1 MERLVSSPGTR
12 FPAFRLVRADTE
24 LSPRD
29 YTTDLSWRPVPFRA
43 AADVA
48 RVWSAFADG
57 ATIVAQA
64 LHLHW
69 EPLALFCRDL
79 ERELGHAAQANAY
92 YTPRGSQGLPVHHD
106 THDVLCLQV
115 SGTKRWLV
123 YEPVVELPLREQRYS
138 PRLGAPGPVA
148 LAVTLGPGDTLY
160 LPRGWL
166 HQALTSDD
174 HSLHVTVGIHVYTW
188 LDAVRAAVE
197 RCRDDVDFRR
207 GVHDGADTPDDLVVR
222 LAQQLAPEAVAAVRR
237 AKLVRSRRPILFD
250 QARQVE
256 ALASLTP
263 DSEVERRPTVLF
275 ELRSD
280 GRTVTL
286 EFDGKRI
293 SLPALAGEELQALSA
308 ADEPR
313 RIRDLPGRLDADS
326 RLVLVRRLVRE
337 GFLRVPVAD

>member
-1 MERLVSSPGTR
+1 VERLVSSPATR
-12 FPAFRLVRADTE
+12 FPAFRLVRADAE
-24 LSPRD
+24 LSPSD
-29 YTTDLSWRPVPFRA
+29 YTTDLSWRPVPFRG

-64 LHLHW
+64 LHLHR

-79 ERELGHAAQANAY
+79 ERELGHSAQANAY

-123 YEPVVELPLREQRYS
+123 YEPVLELPLREQRYS
-138 PRLGAPGPVA
+138 PRLGRPGPVV
-148 LAVTLGPGDTLY
+148 LDVTLGPGDTLY

-166 HQALTSDD
+166 HQALTSHD
-174 HSLHVTVGIHVYTW
+174 HSLHLTVGIHVYTW
-188 LDAVRAAVE
+188 LDAVRAAVA
-197 RCRDDVDFRR
+197 RCGDDLSFRR
-207 GVHDGADTPDDLVVR
+207 GVHVDAEPPDDLLDR
-222 LAQQLAPEAVAAVRR
+222 LAQQLTADAVAAARR
-237 AKLVRSRRPILFD
+237 SKLVRSRRPILFD

-256 ALASLTP
+256 ALETLTP

-275 ELRSD
+275 ALRPD
-280 GRTVTL
+280 GETVTL
-286 EFDGKRI
+286 EFEGKRVFVPARAREE
-293 SLPALAGEELQALSA
+293 LEALAALDDPA
-308 ADEPR
+308 Q
-313 RIRDLPGRLDADS
+313 IRELPGRLEPAS

-337 GFLRVPVAD
+337 GFLRVAGTE